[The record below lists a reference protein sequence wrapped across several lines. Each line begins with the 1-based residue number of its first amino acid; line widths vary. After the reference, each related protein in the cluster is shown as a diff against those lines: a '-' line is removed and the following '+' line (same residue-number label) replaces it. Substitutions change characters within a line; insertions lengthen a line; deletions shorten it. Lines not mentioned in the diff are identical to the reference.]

1 VARALLSNLVARG
14 LDASRPMVF
23 AIDGSPALR
32 KAIREVWGTGGVV
45 QRCQI
50 HYADERIMPSS
61 TSVAA

>member
-1 VARALLSNLVARG
+1 MG
-14 LDASRPMVF
+14 F